1 MKELRLGNSCEA
13 LEDSHSLVSCLA
25 LCSYKQLMA
34 QSEEP
39 VSDAVLGTHLQ

>member
-13 LEDSHSLVSCLA
+13 LEDSHSLASCSA
-25 LCSYKQLMA
+25 LCSYNQLRA

-39 VSDAVLGTHLQ
+39 VSDAVLGTRLQ